1 MNVMTPTRSDAVTLG
16 EKGLNVPLSRGDAYF
31 NYYWLRDNDPTSFNA
46 ETRER
51 SFDIFHLDTAPVAR
65 AAHVDGE
72 TLVIDWATED
82 HTTRMPVA
90 WLEEHAGGERRR
102 DPADLPRRPWFGD
115 HYPDVARFTHA
126 ELKADPGKRR
136 AWLEAMI
143 VEGVSVVTEMPDSDA
158 ALTELAELQGQ
169 VRPTFFGTYFDV
181 RTHINPTNTA
191 YTASAL
197 ELHTDVPAEEHAPG
211 IQFLHMRA
219 NTVEGGRNLFGDGV
233 AAANDFRRID
243 PEGFRLMVETDVPF
257 YCEHDDYD
265 MRSWQRIIEL
275 DQYGEVSGLTI
286 SQHML
291 DLMDL
296 PQAFLDDWYPA
307 FCRFGKLLQNDKY
320 IMRFTLKA
328 GECIVFDNH
337 RIVHGRAAYIASSGD
352 RYLRGCYTDRAEMRS
367 TYRALVSTGRFK
379 K

>member
-1 MNVMTPTRSDAVTLG
+1 MN
-16 EKGLNVPLSRGDAYF
+16 
-31 NYYWLRDNDPTSFNA
+31 
-46 ETRER
+46 
-51 SFDIFHLDTAPVAR
+51 
-65 AAHVDGE
+65 
-72 TLVIDWATED
+72 
-82 HTTRMPVA
+82 
-90 WLEEHAGGERRR
+90 
-102 DPADLPRRPWFGD
+102 

-307 FCRFGKLLQNDKY
+307 FCRFGKLLQDDKY

-337 RIVHGRAAYIASSGD
+337 RIVHGRAAYTASSGD

-379 K
+379 S